1 MNYFFSRDWS
11 AAVTLPIFFLRFQQA
26 RPSGCGFSLSRLME
40 GMLLP
45 SEKAANG
52 GVIFDKK
59 DDFCSRPLFFSSSVE
74 PE

>member
-1 MNYFFSRDWS
+1 
-11 AAVTLPIFFLRFQQA
+11 
-26 RPSGCGFSLSRLME
+26 ME
-40 GMLLP
+40 GRQLL
-45 SEKAANG
+45 SERAANG

>member
-1 MNYFFSRDWS
+1 MPAANLLLEIS
-11 AAVTLPIFFLRFQQA
+11 AGAV
-26 RPSGCGFSLSRLME
+26 SGCGFSLSSPME
-40 GMLLP
+40 GRQLP

-52 GVIFDKK
+52 GIIFDKK